1 MTETPRRV
9 ADSTDFDR
17 VPPASGSAWRLDS
30 PARDL
35 DANIIAL
42 TPGDTI
48 DRHTGPALDV
58 LIHVIS
64 GSGVLATDDED
75 IALSPGAIVWL
86 PRRTPR
92 AFTAGEHGL
101 SYLSVHQRK
110 PGLSIG
116 SAPPQ

>member
-1 MTETPRRV
+1 MTETPRIV
-9 ADSTDFDR
+9 ADSAAVDR
-17 VPPASGSAWRLDS
+17 PPQASGSAWRLDS
-30 PARDL
+30 PQRDL
-35 DANIIAL
+35 DANIITL

-64 GSGVLATDDED
+64 GSGVLATDDEE
-75 IALSPGAIVWL
+75 IELSPGAVVWL
-86 PRRTPR
+86 PRRTTR
-92 AFTAGEHGL
+92 AFTAGRDGL